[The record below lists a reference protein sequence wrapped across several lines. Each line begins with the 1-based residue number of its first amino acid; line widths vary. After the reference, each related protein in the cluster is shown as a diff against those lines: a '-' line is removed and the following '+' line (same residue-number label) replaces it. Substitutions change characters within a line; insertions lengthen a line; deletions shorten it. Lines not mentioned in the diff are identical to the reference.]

1 MACHNFYMS
10 FATGPMLLHELP
22 WVLLA
27 CGPSFSSYSIMLLSL
42 VYHLHTQFAI
52 LAFLR
57 AACIS
62 FFHTNKG
69 LEAMAQRHYVRSTQ
83 RRQPVSI
90 EAARETI
97 VNQEQ

>member
-52 LAFLR
+52 LEKNRRKTRLGTGSQTFT
-57 AACIS
+57 AAWGCWCLHLLLHFVLVIYQKYAV
-62 FFHTNKG
+62 TG
-69 LEAMAQRHYVRSTQ
+69 VWGWR
-83 RRQPVSI
+83 
-90 EAARETI
+90 
-97 VNQEQ
+97 